1 MGGKCWWEGCRA
13 GNSLTYKTI
22 QRPSPECL
30 GKARACSGW
39 GLSGQTSPFPRR
51 GPPGVGAA
59 ERPDVSFGWPPS
71 SWLDFPY
78 NGQRFGCW
86 QGWSSQK
93 VPRKEAQRETSHIF
107 ERVTKSGPQNLNWI
121 RRKPKKGE
129 GERKVLEKGGLPW
142 SEALGEV

>member
-1 MGGKCWWEGCRA
+1 M
-13 GNSLTYKTI
+13 
-22 QRPSPECL
+22 
-30 GKARACSGW
+30 
-39 GLSGQTSPFPRR
+39 
-51 GPPGVGAA
+51 GAA